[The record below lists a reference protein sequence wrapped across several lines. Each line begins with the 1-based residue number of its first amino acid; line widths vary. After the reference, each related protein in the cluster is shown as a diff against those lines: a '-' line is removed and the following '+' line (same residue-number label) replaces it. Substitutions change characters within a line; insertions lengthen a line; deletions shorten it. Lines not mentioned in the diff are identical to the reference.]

1 MTADPRAALS
11 ALVTAFER
19 HLETAAARR
28 GDDDPAVA
36 AAYDQLADAFL
47 DYDEALV
54 EAYGEATPLDVFDLD
69 DEDDDEDD
77 EETDDDVF
85 DEDDAD
91 EDDENED
98 DEDDADD
105 DPGDEPAA
113 GFTALDDDAYD
124 VDPRG

>member
-28 GDDDPAVA
+28 GEDDPAVA

-69 DEDDDEDD
+69 DEDDDE
-77 EETDDDVF
+77 TDDDVF

-98 DEDDADD
+98 DEDDEDDADD

-113 GFTALDDDAYD
+113 GFTPLDDDEYD

>member
-69 DEDDDEDD
+69 DEDD

-91 EDDENED
+91 ED
-98 DEDDADD
+98 EDDADD
-105 DPGDEPAA
+105 DPGDEPPE
-113 GFTALDDDAYD
+113 GFTALDDDEYD
-124 VDPRG
+124 VDSRG